1 MTRTVLARQLKAG
14 DTIYVSGK
22 MVYSHI
28 TRKIE
33 MGTPEFEKANQRK
46 IAQGAEPATA
56 SYIIDD
62 FTSVNQNQKRRRIQ
76 IRIWRHRC

>member
-1 MTRTVLARQLKAG
+1 M
-14 DTIYVSGK
+14 SGK

-46 IAQGAEPATA
+46 IAQGAEPATQ
-56 SYIIDD
+56 
-62 FTSVNQNQKRRRIQ
+62 FT
-76 IRIWRHRC
+76 HH